1 MAKKR
6 RLQNE
11 INVVPYIDVMLVL
24 LVIFMVTAPMMNT
37 ASIDLP
43 SVAQSPQVSSVPLEI
58 VIHEDSSLGLIDR
71 DNNQQEERLNEADLI
86 MRIKTAQSGT
96 PRAVVI
102 AGDKNVK
109 YQVILSVMEKL
120 QNAQIQKVGLLVKSA
135 GG

>member
-1 MAKKR
+1 MARKR

-43 SVAQSPQVSSVPLEI
+43 SVAQTPQVASAPLEI
-58 VIHEDSSLGLIDR
+58 VIHEDESLGLIDR
-71 DNNQQEERLNEADLI
+71 DQNATEERLTESELI
-86 MRIKTAQSGT
+86 ERLKLAQSGT
-96 PRAVVI
+96 ARAVVI

-135 GG
+135 G

>member
-1 MAKKR
+1 MARKR

-43 SVAQSPQVSSVPLEI
+43 SVAQTPQVASAPLEI
-58 VIHEDSSLGLIDR
+58 VIHEDETLGLIDR
-71 DNNQQEERLNEADLI
+71 DQNATEERLTESELI
-86 MRIKTAQSGT
+86 GRLKLAQTGTA
-96 PRAVVI
+96 RAVVI

-135 GG
+135 G

>member
-1 MAKKR
+1 MARKR

-43 SVAQSPQVSSVPLEI
+43 SVAQTPQVTNAPLEI
-58 VIHEDSSLGLIDR
+58 VIHEDGTLGLIDR
-71 DNNQQEERLNEADLI
+71 DQNPKEERLNESDLI
-86 MRIKTAQSGT
+86 ERLKNIQNAA

-135 GG
+135 GE

>member
-1 MAKKR
+1 MARKR

-43 SVAQSPQVSSVPLEI
+43 SVAQTPQVASAPLEI
-58 VIHEDSSLGLIDR
+58 VIHEDETLGLIDR
-71 DNNQQEERLNEADLI
+71 DQNATEERLTESELI
-86 MRIKTAQSGT
+86 ERLKLAQSNAA
-96 PRAVVI
+96 RAVVI

-135 GG
+135 G

>member
-1 MAKKR
+1 MARKR

-43 SVAQSPQVSSVPLEI
+43 SVAQTPQVASAPLEI
-58 VIHEDSSLGLIDR
+58 VIHEDETLGLIDR
-71 DNNQQEERLNEADLI
+71 DQNATEERLTETELI
-86 MRIKTAQSGT
+86 ERLKLAQSSAA
-96 PRAVVI
+96 RAVVI

-135 GG
+135 G

>member
-1 MAKKR
+1 MARKR

-43 SVAQSPQVSSVPLEI
+43 SVAQTPQVSSAPLEI

-71 DNNQQEERLNEADLI
+71 DKNPKEERLNEADLI
-86 MRIKTAQSGT
+86 DRLKTAQSAT